1 MTETVSPLAGKAAI
15 VTGAGAGIGRAIAQA
30 FAAAGARVAC
40 LDLDGERAAAT
51 ARACDGLAVEADVSR
66 ETMVVAAVARVADAF
81 GRLDILVNDA
91 AATDPAGS
99 VVDLTVEDWDR
110 VVGVNLRGA
119 FLMSKYAIPL
129 MARSGGGSIIHIA
142 SQLGHVGAPDR
153 AVYCATKGAL
163 IQLAKA
169 MAIDHAAENI
179 RVNTLSPGAV
189 ETGRLLLR
197 FPDMAAARRG
207 LGAKHVLDR
216 LGLPEEIAAA
226 AVFLAGPGSSFMTGA
241 DLLVDGGYTAT

>member
-1 MTETVSPLAGKAAI
+1 MTESVPALAGKAAI
-15 VTGAGAGIGRAIAQA
+15 VTGAGAGIGRAIAEA

-40 LDLDGERAAAT
+40 LDLDGQRAAA
-51 ARACDGLAVEADVSR
+51 AAAVCGGLAIEADVSR
-66 ETMVVAAVARVADAF
+66 EAAVAAAAARVAETF

-91 AATDPAGS
+91 AATDPAAS
-99 VVDLTVEDWDR
+99 VVDLAAEVWDR
-110 VVGVNLRGA
+110 VVAVNLRGA

-129 MARSGGGSIIHIA
+129 IARSGGGSIIHIA
-142 SQLGHVGAPDR
+142 SQLGHVGAPGR

-169 MAIDHAAENI
+169 MAIDHAAQNI

-207 LGAKHVLDR
+207 LAGTHVLGR

-226 AVFLAGPGSSFMTGA
+226 AVFLAGAGASFMTGA
-241 DLLVDGGYTAT
+241 DLLVDGGYTAM